1 MLQLRPLDPPVASN
15 GHAATNGHAVTN
27 GHANGHGAPGDVAIF
42 DVLGGALGGAI
53 LFRKLFSILTSV
65 N

>member
-1 MLQLRPLDPPVASN
+1 MASN

-42 DVLGGALGGAI
+42 DVLGGGFGGCN
-53 LFRKLFSILTSV
+53 SIPQAVQHFDICELI
-65 N
+65 

>member
-27 GHANGHGAPGDVAIF
+27 GHANGHGVPGDVAGDF
-42 DVLGGALGGAI
+42 RFFFGGL
-53 LFRKLFSILTSV
+53 
-65 N
+65 